1 MTILFTEMEQ
11 KMKNEDEPLMT
22 LTCATTEEKLL
33 WERSY
38 NKLFVEQIKELKAA
52 LNKTN
57 AAFLS
62 YKSDVTN
69 NQISQ
74 MLNKLNKMK
83 AKYAG
88 VDELI
93 EKLKQDNERLSCSLG
108 KANLLLKNQNT
119 TKPLLQRCLD
129 LFSKKKK

>member
-1 MTILFTEMEQ
+1 MM
-11 KMKNEDEPLMT
+11 NEDEPLMT
-22 LTCATTEEKLL
+22 LNCLTSEEKLL

-62 YKSDVTN
+62 YKNDVTN
-69 NQISQ
+69 TQVSQ

-83 AKYAG
+83 TKYAG
-88 VDELI
+88 VDEQI
-93 EKLKQDNERLSCSLG
+93 EKLKMNNERLSCSLG

-119 TKPLLQRCLD
+119 NKPLLQKLLD
-129 LFSKKKK
+129 LFSKKKL